1 MRKTALFVLLIAQ
14 CIYAASQPHPLW
26 QKAVELTRR
35 NKPWVPGTSHVSLD
49 VLDDK
54 GKSTDTYE
62 TFYKIAPNARG
73 IPVSEVEKA
82 VHNGSDITAAQ
93 REAQEKLNREA
104 EKKGA
109 PSFSMGDNIFDPD
122 VQASVQAAPLEETAL
137 VGSVACAVFRFTM
150 KKSDGSELSGTA
162 ALEKDSGAP
171 MEVTYTVKPLPKG
184 VWTMTTV
191 LRYADGPEGNGYL
204 RDVSIE
210 GTGGWLFIK
219 KGFRTLITLD
229 AYWKNENK
237 P

>member
-1 MRKTALFVLLIAQ
+1 MRKTALAVLLIAE
-14 CIYAASQPHPLW
+14 CVYAASEPHPLW
-26 QKAVELTRR
+26 QKAVEMARR
-35 NKPWVPGTSHVSLD
+35 NKPWVPGTSLVRLD

-62 TFYKIAPNARG
+62 TLYRIAPNVKG
-73 IPVSEVEKA
+73 DPVSEVEKA
-82 VHNGSDITAAQ
+82 AHNGSDITAAQ

-104 EKKGA
+104 EKKGTLA
-109 PSFSMGDNIFDPD
+109 FSMGDNIFDPD
-122 VQASVQAAPLEETAL
+122 VQGFVKTVPLEETAL
-137 VGSVACAVFRFTM
+137 VGNVACAAFRFTM

-162 ALEKDSGAP
+162 SLEKESGAP
-171 MEVTYTVKPLPKG
+171 MEVTYTIKPLPRG
-184 VWTMTTV
+184 VWSLTTV
-191 LRYADGPEGNGYL
+191 LRYADGPEGRGYL

-229 AYWKNENK
+229 AYWMNGK

>member
-1 MRKTALFVLLIAQ
+1 MRKTVLVVLLIAE
-14 CIYAASQPHPLW
+14 CVYAVSQPHPLW

-35 NKPWVPGTSHVSLD
+35 NKPWIPGTSHVSLD

-82 VHNGSDITAAQ
+82 AHNGSDITAAQ

-104 EKKGA
+104 DKKGTLA
-109 PSFSMGDNIFDPD
+109 FSMGDNIFDPD
-122 VQASVQAAPLEETAL
+122 VQASVQAVPLEETAL
-137 VGSVACAVFRFTM
+137 VGNTACAVFRFTM
-150 KKSDGSELSGTA
+150 KKKDGSELSGTA
-162 ALEKDSGAP
+162 ALEKESGAP
-171 MEVTYTVKPLPKG
+171 MEVTYTIKPLPRG

-191 LRYADGPEGNGYL
+191 LHYADGPEGRGYL

-229 AYWKNENK
+229 AYWKNGGS
-237 P
+237 